1 MHNEIEKKNK
11 INIISPKI
19 NRNSSPILKI
29 FFKNK
34 EPKKDKNNKRKEESL
49 LIKETDVLNLNIS
62 FQKKMNKKR
71 NHSCDYNDKH
81 KKRILKKV
89 KDKLFKESNE
99 RLAINNNTSIDELE
113 KFNESKNYFSF
124 SPHSNFIFI
133 FDLLLIF
140 ANLYTFIVIPLNIA
154 KNQDIRKKGSLVQ
167 EIMHIAIDILFFLD
181 FIFSIFRGY
190 YDYEMNLIRNNK
202 KIIINYLKTDFLF
215 DFIQAIP
222 FYSLNII
229 LFKSENK
236 LFFVYSQMEYVLIS
250 ILILVK
256 PFKIF
261 KIIDKRK
268 NKALEDFFLYLSEN
282 FYLEQLAIFLIYFL
296 IFFLFLHLFIC
307 LHLYFSLQ
315 SYPSWITHT
324 NLINESLIQKYVA
337 SLYFMIT
344 TMTTVGYGDIICIS
358 FIERI
363 YHIILLFLGTLLYT
377 FLVSKISNIWQMK
390 VMNKLN

>member
-1 MHNEIEKKNK
+1 
-11 INIISPKI
+11 
-19 NRNSSPILKI
+19 
-29 FFKNK
+29 
-34 EPKKDKNNKRKEESL
+34 
-49 LIKETDVLNLNIS
+49 
-62 FQKKMNKKR
+62 
-71 NHSCDYNDKH
+71 
-81 KKRILKKV
+81 
-89 KDKLFKESNE
+89 
-99 RLAINNNTSIDELE
+99 
-113 KFNESKNYFSF
+113 
-124 SPHSNFIFI
+124 
-133 FDLLLIF
+133 
-140 ANLYTFIVIPLNIA
+140 
-154 KNQDIRKKGSLVQ
+154 
-167 EIMHIAIDILFFLD
+167 
-181 FIFSIFRGY
+181 
-190 YDYEMNLIRNNK
+190 
-202 KIIINYLKTDFLF
+202 
-215 DFIQAIP
+215 
-222 FYSLNII
+222 
-229 LFKSENK
+229 
-236 LFFVYSQMEYVLIS
+236 MEYVLIS

-324 NLINESLIQKYVA
+324 NSINESLIQKYVA